1 MLIEVITIS
10 GELYINEAY
19 NETYPEGANRFQSA
33 AITVMDARTG
43 FVLYENAQH
52 DLMYPAS
59 VTKIMTALL
68 VLEEISDLQ
77 EDLVFSEHSVLSL
90 PIYASRM
97 NMAAGDTI
105 TIYEALYGLML
116 PSGNDVAN
124 ALAEH
129 VSGDIETF
137 VDLMNRRAIEI
148 GALNTRFVNP
158 CGLPG
163 DGQHTTA
170 YDMALIMQ
178 EALNHPVFIDIIA
191 APYFF
196 IPPTENFPE
205 GLTIHNTNLLIW
217 CEGPYYNPWVV
228 GGKTGFTNAAQH
240 TLVSY
245 ARQGDHALI
254 VSVLYA
260 PRRATFT
267 DTTALLDYAFSL
279 PVKTIFESSAHYWE
293 VPVIQYADGEADISE
308 TVLGTVNIVGN
319 VDISLPMPENM
330 PTIRYELYIPE
341 ALPPPVRRGDVVG
354 YKNFYADDTL
364 IGRVELISTDTIM
377 HQVIAPRDR
386 QETSTAVETANQPIS
401 VQFPLFSFDHMLI
414 SVSAFMIVMIFMLLR
429 KRRIRRRRI
438 LLQRRKAAR
447 ARYRR
452 LVEQSMSGDY
462 YEA

>member
-1 MLIEVITIS
+1 MLIEVIPIS
-10 GELYINEAY
+10 GEFYIE
-19 NETYPEGANRFQSA
+19 ETNIEESNRLQSA

-68 VLEEISDLQ
+68 VLEEINDLQ
-77 EDLVFSEHSVLSL
+77 QDIVFSEHAVLSL

-105 TIYEALYGLML
+105 TVYEALYGLML

-124 ALAEH
+124 ALAEY

-137 VDLMNRRAIEI
+137 VNLMNRRAAEL

-163 DGQHTTA
+163 YGQHTTA

-178 EALNHPVFIDIIA
+178 EAINHPVFNEIIA
-191 APYFF
+191 APNFF

-205 GLTIHNTNLLIW
+205 GLTIHNTNLLIQP
-217 CEGPYYNPWVV
+217 EGSYYNPWVV

-245 ARQGDHALI
+245 ARQGNHSLI

-267 DTTALLDYAFSL
+267 DTTALLNYAFSL
-279 PVKTIFESSAHYWE
+279 PVKTVFEYTNHSWE
-293 VPVIQYADGEADISE
+293 IPVIQYTNGETD
-308 TVLGTVNIVGN
+308 VLGTVNVMGN
-319 VDISLPMPENM
+319 ADISFLIPENM
-330 PTIRYELYIPE
+330 PAIRYELYMPE
-341 ALPPPVRRGDVVG
+341 TLSPPVHRGDIIG
-354 YKNFYADDTL
+354 YKTFYAGDTL
-364 IGRVELISTDTIM
+364 IDRAELVSLDTII
-377 HQVIAPRDR
+377 HQVIAPSDR
-386 QETSTAVETANQPIS
+386 QETSTAAEASYQPIS
-401 VQFPLFSFDHMLI
+401 LPLPLPAFDLVFI
-414 SVSAFMIVMIFMLLR
+414 SALTFMVIILFMVLR

-438 LLQRRKAAR
+438 LLQRRREAR

-452 LVEQSMSGDY
+452 LIEQSLSGDY
-462 YEA
+462 SKV

>member
-1 MLIEVITIS
+1 MIPIS
-10 GELYINEAY
+10 GELYID
-19 NETYPEGANRFQSA
+19 ETYTEYTNRLQSA

-68 VLEEISDLQ
+68 VLEEINDLQ
-77 EDLVFSEHSVLSL
+77 EDLVFSEYSVLSL

-129 VSGDIETF
+129 VSGDIGSF
-137 VDLMNRRAIEI
+137 VDLMNQRAAEL
-148 GALNTRFVNP
+148 GAANTRFINP

-163 DGQHTTA
+163 YKQHTTA
-170 YDMALIMQ
+170 YDISLIMK
-178 EALNHPVFIDIIA
+178 EAITHPVFNEIIA
-191 APYFF
+191 TPSFF

-217 CEGPYYNPWVV
+217 CEGPYYNPWVI

-245 ARQGDHALI
+245 AQQGEHALI

-267 DTTALLDYAFSL
+267 DTNILLNHAFSL
-279 PVKTIFESSAHYWE
+279 PIKTIFDCEIH
-293 VPVIQYADGEADISE
+293 
-308 TVLGTVNIVGN
+308 
-319 VDISLPMPENM
+319 
-330 PTIRYELYIPE
+330 
-341 ALPPPVRRGDVVG
+341 
-354 YKNFYADDTL
+354 
-364 IGRVELISTDTIM
+364 
-377 HQVIAPRDR
+377 
-386 QETSTAVETANQPIS
+386 
-401 VQFPLFSFDHMLI
+401 
-414 SVSAFMIVMIFMLLR
+414 
-429 KRRIRRRRI
+429 
-438 LLQRRKAAR
+438 LQ
-447 ARYRR
+447 
-452 LVEQSMSGDY
+452 LTCMEI
-462 YEA
+462 